1 MAVYNA
7 IKYNHDYLGQGGNLF
22 PLASSSIST
31 GTASVSFTSG
41 IDSTFDSYLFIWNSV
56 HPSTNGESTFGFQ
69 VSTNGGSSYGITTTS
84 TMIQNYNNESG
95 SSSDNGTSYYT
106 GGDQAQGTATQ
117 IFSSGG
123 NGGENDETVSGML
136 RLFNPSSTTFV
147 KHYIA
152 TTCNYQDSNYIN
164 HDRVQGYFNTTSAI
178 NAVRF
183 LPGRVYASTNLDS
196 GKIQMF
202 GIK

>member
-1 MAVYNA
+1 
-7 IKYNHDYLGQGGNLF
+7 
-22 PLASSSIST
+22 
-31 GTASVSFTSG
+31 
-41 IDSTFDSYLFIWNSV
+41 
-56 HPSTNGESTFGFQ
+56 
-69 VSTNGGSSYGITTTS
+69 
-84 TMIQNYNNESG
+84 MIQNYNNESG